1 MFGVTDYQYQPG
13 TPAGAIRIEDTV
25 LSTGTVAAPRAE
37 RLPNHRV
44 QFDNTVSYRAAGAG
58 DHLLKA
64 GVQIAQLRMLDEF
77 QVNGDMHVLFANGAP
92 NSVRIYNTP
101 TSHLSLE
108 RLYGVF
114 AQDSW
119 SMTNGLTLNLGARFD
134 INKGWIP
141 AQSAPAGTFVG
152 ARSLERRDVLDQ
164 SRFAWRTGVVY
175 DLGRKGR
182 TALKASF
189 SRYAQQVGLDRVQ
202 RVHPFQFANATRAW
216 TDRNGDRVPQ
226 ESELG
231 ASSGFAANLNRY
243 ADADGPAWPYS
254 DEITAG
260 IEHQLA
266 RDVRV
271 ALMYYHRTNR
281 QQSGFRNVRVP
292 SSAYT
297 EHTIAV
303 PGTAHRPRRHRDLLQ
318 PRPAAFF
325 GAAFQEPVW
334 DEEDILDTD
343 YDGVELT
350 VAKRFSG
357 RWQMLAGLTLGRN
370 EGGDAANTNP
380 VANVDLNDPNNAL
393 NFFEGVTGLDSKYA
407 LRLSG
412 SYVFPGDVT
421 LAGSLISNGG
431 QPYQSTYTIT
441 RAVFPALTRA
451 SQVVRLSRR
460 GDERLPNVTML
471 DLRLSRPFRLGDR
484 SITPQVDV
492 FNVTN
497 ASTTVALT
505 TGVGGRYLY
514 PSEILAPR
522 IVRLGVAVGF

>member
-13 TPAGAIRIEDTV
+13 TAPGALRVEDTV

-44 QFDNTVSYRAAGAG
+44 QFDNTVTYRALGKG

-64 GVQIAQLRMLDEF
+64 GVQIAQLRMHDEYR
-77 QVNGDMHVLFANGAP
+77 VNGDMHVLFANGAP

-108 RLYGVF
+108 RLFGVF

-134 INKGWIP
+134 VNKGWIP

-152 ARSLERRDVLDQ
+152 ARDIEQRDVLDQ
-164 SRFAWRTGVVY
+164 SRFAWRTGLVY

-216 TDRNGDRVPQ
+216 TDRNGDRIPQ

-271 ALMYYHRTNR
+271 CAHVLPPHQPQADRLPQRAGAHERVHRA
-281 QQSGFRNVRVP
+281 VRRGP
-292 SSAYT
+292 RR
-297 EHTIAV
+297 
-303 PGTAHRPRRHRDLLQ
+303 AHRPRRHRHLLQ
-318 PRPAAFF
+318 P
-325 GAAFQEPVW
+325 EP
-334 DEEDILDTD
+334 
-343 YDGVELT
+343 
-350 VAKRFSG
+350 
-357 RWQMLAGLTLGRN
+357 
-370 EGGDAANTNP
+370 
-380 VANVDLNDPNNAL
+380 DL
-393 NFFEGVTGLDSKYA
+393 
-407 LRLSG
+407 LRG
-412 SYVFPGDVT
+412 
-421 LAGSLISNGG
+421 
-431 QPYQSTYTIT
+431 
-441 RAVFPALTRA
+441 
-451 SQVVRLSRR
+451 
-460 GDERLPNVTML
+460 RLPGA
-471 DLRLSRPFRLGDR
+471 RLGQSR
-484 SITPQVDV
+484 TSWTR
-492 FNVTN
+492 
-497 ASTTVALT
+497 TTTAW
-505 TGVGGRYLY
+505 
-514 PSEILAPR
+514 S
-522 IVRLGVAVGF
+522 